1 MRIRFTPQIQSIA
14 QFAFGF
20 LILFL
25 AFSEPFQVNASE
37 TTPSTQVEQFH
48 DVLLSVMKD
57 ADQLGISGRYKKLE
71 PVLSQVF
78 SLKAM
83 IQIASGSF
91 WKRTSDQEKIQLTS
105 AFSRLTIATYAT
117 QFDGFSGQLFK
128 TIGAKP
134 GPQKTT
140 LVETQIVNTDT
151 SSVTLR
157 YVFREIKGQWRVI
170 DVLLDTGFSEL
181 ARKRSEYRSVLKT
194 GGVAGLIALLNA
206 KTDSLLAN

>member
-14 QFAFGF
+14 QFVFGF

-25 AFSEPFQVNASE
+25 AFSEPFHVNASE
-37 TTPSTQVEQFH
+37 PPPSTQVEQFH

-57 ADQLGISGRYKKLE
+57 ADQLGILGRYKKLE
-71 PVLSQVF
+71 PALSQVF

-91 WKRTSDQEKIQLTS
+91 WKRTSDQEKTQLTS

>member
-1 MRIRFTPQIQSIA
+1 MRIRLAPQIQSIA
-14 QFAFGF
+14 QFVFGF
-20 LILFL
+20 LLLFL
-25 AFSEPFQVNASE
+25 ALSEPFQVNASE
-37 TTPSTQVEQFH
+37 PPPSTQVEQFH

-57 ADQLGISGRYKKLE
+57 ADQLGILGRYKKLE

-83 IQIASGSF
+83 IQIASGAF
-91 WKRTSDQEKIQLTS
+91 WKRTSDQEKTQLTS

-128 TIGAKP
+128 TIGTKP

-140 LVETQIVNTDT
+140 LVETQIVNPDT

-194 GGVAGLIALLNA
+194 VGVAGLTLLLNA

>member
-1 MRIRFTPQIQSIA
+1 
-14 QFAFGF
+14 
-20 LILFL
+20 
-25 AFSEPFQVNASE
+25 
-37 TTPSTQVEQFH
+37 
-48 DVLLSVMKD
+48 VLLSVMKD
-57 ADQLGISGRYKKLE
+57 ADQLGILGRYKKLE

-78 SLKAM
+78 SLKSM

-91 WKRTSDQEKIQLTS
+91 WKRTSDQEKTQLTS

-128 TIGAKP
+128 TIGTKP

-140 LVETQIVNTDT
+140 LVETQIVNPDT

-194 GGVAGLIALLNA
+194 VGVAGLTLLLNA

>member
-1 MRIRFTPQIQSIA
+1 MRIRLAPQIQSIA
-14 QFAFGF
+14 QFVFGF
-20 LILFL
+20 LLLFL
-25 AFSEPFQVNASE
+25 ALSEPFQANASE
-37 TTPSTQVEQFH
+37 PPPSTQVEQFH

-57 ADQLGISGRYKKLE
+57 ADQLGILGRYKKLE

-78 SLKAM
+78 SLKSM
-83 IQIASGSF
+83 IQIASGAF
-91 WKRTSDQEKIQLTS
+91 WKRTSDQEKTQLTS

-128 TIGAKP
+128 TIGTKP

-140 LVETQIVNTDT
+140 LVETQIVNPDT

-194 GGVAGLIALLNA
+194 VGVAGLTLLLNA

>member
-14 QFAFGF
+14 QFVFGF
-20 LILFL
+20 LIFFL
-25 AFSEPFQVNASE
+25 AFSETFQVNASGPP
-37 TTPSTQVEQFH
+37 PSTQVEQFH

-78 SLKAM
+78 SLKVM

-91 WKRTSDQEKIQLTS
+91 WKRTSDQEKTQLTS

-134 GPQKTT
+134 GPHKTT

-194 GGVAGLIALLNA
+194 DGVAGLISLLNA

>member
-1 MRIRFTPQIQSIA
+1 MRICLAPQIQSIA
-14 QFAFGF
+14 QFVFGF
-20 LILFL
+20 LLFFL
-25 AFSEPFQVNASE
+25 ALSEPFQVNASE
-37 TTPSTQVEQFH
+37 PPPSTPVEQFH

-57 ADQLGISGRYKKLE
+57 SDQLGILGRYKKLE

-78 SLKAM
+78 SLKSM
-83 IQIASGSF
+83 IQIASGAF
-91 WKRTSDQEKIQLTS
+91 WKRTSDQEKTQLTS

-128 TIGAKP
+128 TIGTKP

-140 LVETQIVNTDT
+140 LVETQIVNPDT

-157 YVFREIKGQWRVI
+157 YVFREIKGQWRVV

-194 GGVAGLIALLNA
+194 VGVAGLTLLLNA